1 MSNEQKPVAWMFREP
16 DGSIKFV
23 LHDADRAAAWG
34 RDFKGMVIPLYEKP
48 QGKQA

>member
-1 MSNEQKPVAWMFREP
+1 MSDQKPVAWLFREP

-34 RDFKGMVIPLYEKP
+34 RDFKGTVIPLYERP
-48 QGKQA
+48 QEKQA